1 MPYELGAM
9 VPWPLLP
16 NWKGGI
22 SESLEFRTKVIGP
35 TLTGVR
41 QKRRMRTAPRRSFE
55 FDVLPNN
62 DGQKLIDNLRFGQGK
77 REWALPIWHD
87 RQSLQA
93 PLSLG
98 STVIPCATTGY
109 DFATHALLRHRLL
122 NTFEFEVVEIGAI
135 AVDGLTLVNPTTLA
149 WDTSTR
155 LYPLRRAVLSE
166 FPRSQVYTTQVST
179 MRVRFDLVETCDWT
193 PYTFASSYL
202 GWPVWEFKNDWGKQV
217 NLGFDRVITTVDND
231 TSIPTY
237 YDLPDVAFASQD
249 MRWMAHKREA
259 NTLLRSVLYAL
270 AGRYTSIWL
279 PTGIEDLKLSAAV
292 GSADTTISVRKC
304 GYTLFG
310 MMKPGRRDI
319 RIELYDGTIYYRRI
333 TGSAEAGDNETL
345 TINAA
350 LGASVS
356 IAAVKIISFM
366 SLAEQSSDAINL
378 QHETDADGV
387 TTAALVFEG
396 VIEPP
401 AT

>member
-1 MPYELGAM
+1 
-9 VPWPLLP
+9 
-16 NWKGGI
+16 
-22 SESLEFRTKVIGP
+22 
-35 TLTGVR
+35 
-41 QKRRMRTAPRRSFE
+41 
-55 FDVLPNN
+55 
-62 DGQKLIDNLRFGQGK
+62 
-77 REWALPIWHD
+77 
-87 RQSLQA
+87 
-93 PLSLG
+93 
-98 STVIPCATTGY
+98 
-109 DFATHALLRHRLL
+109 
-122 NTFEFEVVEIGAI
+122 
-135 AVDGLTLVNPTTLA
+135 
-149 WDTSTR
+149 
-155 LYPLRRAVLSE
+155 
-166 FPRSQVYTTQVST
+166 
-179 MRVRFDLVETCDWT
+179 
-193 PYTFASSYL
+193 
-202 GWPVWEFKNDWGKQV
+202 
-217 NLGFDRVITTVDND
+217 
-231 TSIPTY
+231 
-237 YDLPDVAFASQD
+237 
-249 MRWMAHKREA
+249 MAHKRDA

-292 GSADTTISVRKC
+292 GGADTTISVRKC

-366 SLAEQSSDAINL
+366 SLAEQSSDSINL